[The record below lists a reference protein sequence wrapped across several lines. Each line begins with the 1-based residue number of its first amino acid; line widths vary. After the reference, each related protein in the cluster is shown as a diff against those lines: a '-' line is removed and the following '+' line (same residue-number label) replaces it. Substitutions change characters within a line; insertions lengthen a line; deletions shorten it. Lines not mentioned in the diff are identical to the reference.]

1 MASSQ
6 RYSEKPDVLR
16 IVVTGKTGIGKSA
29 LGNTILGENLFK
41 SRLSLSSVT
50 SVCQKETA
58 QFDGQ
63 KLAIVD
69 TPGLSDTK
77 RPYDSVVEEVL
88 KSISFAAPGPHVFL
102 VVVQATRFTEED
114 QKSLE
119 VIKETFGEAARDYT
133 MVLFTH
139 GDQLK
144 AEGVTM
150 EELISRNQPIKDF
163 IHQCH
168 GGYHVIDNR
177 DEASTQVSK
186 LLKKINAMVQKN
198 EGRYYT
204 SELFTE
210 AQKAIEKEIR
220 RLLRENPKMKPE
232 EAKKQ
237 AERNNSFNQSFMTCI
252 KGGCAVVTAG
262 GAVLAAALVM
272 KKMGCITQ

>member
-6 RYSEKPDVLR
+6 QYSEKPDELR
-16 IVVTGKTGIGKSA
+16 IVVTGKTGTGKSA
-29 LGNTILGENLFK
+29 AGNTILGENLFK
-41 SRLSLSSVT
+41 ACPSFSSET
-50 SVCQKETA
+50 PVCQKETV

-63 KLAIVD
+63 KLAVVD
-69 TPGLSDTK
+69 TPGLSDTNI
-77 RPYDSVVEEVL
+77 PDYNVVAEVV

-102 VVVQATRFTEED
+102 VVVQATRFTKED
-114 QKSLE
+114 RKSLE
-119 VIKETFGEAARDYT
+119 VIKETFGEAAQDYT

-144 AEGVTM
+144 AEGVTI
-150 EELISRNQPIKDF
+150 EELMSKNQPIKDF
-163 IHQCH
+163 INQCH
-168 GGYHVIDNR
+168 GGYHVFDNR
-177 DEASTQVSK
+177 DKDSTQVSE
-186 LLKKINAMVQKN
+186 LLQKINAMVQKN
-198 EGRYYT
+198 EGRCYT
-204 SELFTE
+204 SEIYTE

-262 GAVLAAALVM
+262 GAVAAALVM
-272 KKMGCITQ
+272 KKMGCIIQ